1 MMLLMMSTWSTRR
14 WVVAALA
21 ALGTAAFMALGT
33 AMIENPVI
41 VRKVATPWWAWL
53 VLAIT
58 SVLSGLLVAT
68 YVREPGQAQQVDA
81 SARRGGI
88 GGLLAYF
95 AVGCPVCNKI
105 ALLLLGS
112 SGALQWFAPIQPW
125 LGVIG
130 MVLLGWALRTR
141 LAGERACP
149 VPSADLMPVG

>member
-68 YVREPGQAQQVDA
+68 YVREPG
-81 SARRGGI
+81 
-88 GGLLAYF
+88 
-95 AVGCPVCNKI
+95 
-105 ALLLLGS
+105 
-112 SGALQWFAPIQPW
+112 
-125 LGVIG
+125 
-130 MVLLGWALRTR
+130 
-141 LAGERACP
+141 
-149 VPSADLMPVG
+149 

>member
-1 MMLLMMSTWSTRR
+1 MLLMMSTWSTRR

-95 AVGCPVCNKI
+95 AVGCPVDPR
-105 ALLLLGS
+105 ARS
-112 SGALQWFAPIQPW
+112 SGLPRSSRGWAS
-125 LGVIG
+125 
-130 MVLLGWALRTR
+130 LGWSCSVGPCAPAWPESVPAR
-141 LAGERACP
+141 CP
-149 VPSADLMPVG
+149 VRT